1 MKIKVAKT
9 AGFCFGVSRA
19 VDIVEKL
26 IDSGKR
32 VCTLGAIIH
41 NPQKVEELSRK
52 GVRIV
57 NSPEE
62 VKQGETLVIRSHGV
76 EASVIDRIHALGLSI
91 SNATCPFV
99 LKIHK
104 IVLEHSQK
112 GKTILIAGDKNHP
125 EVQGI
130 IGHCFGTCYTF
141 MTEEE
146 LLDLLKSH
154 PELEKDTICVVVQTT
169 FHKSVWKNSLKI
181 LQKVCTNAK
190 IFDTICSA
198 TSDRQSEAEILASES
213 DLMLVIG
220 GRHSSNTNKLWQ
232 ICKEKCDASFLIES
246 ACELPFEAIASSHR
260 IGITAGASTPASIIK
275 EVLVTMT
282 DEIKNTQE
290 SEAEENFQELFEEST
305 KNYNTDGRVTGTVVS
320 VTPTEVYVDVGRKQT
335 GIVKLSELTSDPDA
349 KIEDLVKVG
358 DELNLIIMKTNDQE
372 GTIQLSKRLLDAQK
386 GWDEIVKA
394 EEEKTVVKGV
404 VTEIVKGGVIAV
416 TNGVKVFIP
425 ASLATATRGESLD
438 GLLKQEVSF
447 RIIETTRQR
456 KRAVGSIRSVLN
468 DERKQKAEAFWA
480 NAEVGKHY
488 TGVVKSLTTYGA
500 FVDIGG
506 IDGMVHISELSWNR
520 IKHPSEVVSVGDTIE
535 VYIKALDPEKG
546 KISLGYKKPED
557 NPWEILKN
565 QYPVGTV
572 CEVEV
577 VGLTPFGAFA
587 RIIPGIDGLIH
598 VSQISNERVEKPQDV
613 LAVGQKVTV
622 KITAIDFEAK
632 RISLSMK
639 ELLVPAA
646 AETAEEEA
654 AEAEE

>member
-1 MKIKVAKT
+1 MEIKVAKT

-19 VDIVEKL
+19 IDIVEKL
-26 IDSGKR
+26 VAEGKR

-41 NPQKVEELSRK
+41 NPQKVRELEEK

-57 NSPEE
+57 DSPDE
-62 VKQGETLVIRSHGV
+62 VKSGETLVIRSHGV
-76 EASVIDRIHALGLSI
+76 AASVTDRIKELGVSC
-91 SNATCPFV
+91 SDATCPFV
-99 LKIHK
+99 LKIHR
-104 IVLEHSQK
+104 IVAEHSK
-112 GKTILIAGDKNHP
+112 NGDTILIAGDKDHP

-130 IGHCFGTCYTF
+130 IGHCFSECHTF
-141 MTEEE
+141 MNCDE
-146 LLDLLKSH
+146 LDKLFEDVPNLRQK
-154 PELEKDTICVVVQTT
+154 PVCAVVQTT
-169 FHKSVWKNSLKI
+169 FDRTEWKKTLKK
-181 LQKVCTNAK
+181 LQKLYTNAK

-220 GRHSSNTNKLWQ
+220 GKHSSNTNKLYH
-232 ICKEKCDASFLIES
+232 ICKSKCDKTYLIES
-246 ACELPFEAIASSHR
+246 APELPMDALRTAGQ

-282 DEIKNTQE
+282 EEIKNTLE
-290 SEAEENFQELFEEST
+290 SEAEPNFEDLLEESF
-305 KNYNTDGRVTGTVVS
+305 KNYNTDGRVTGVV
-320 VTPTEVYVDVGRKQT
+320 VGITPTEVRVDVGRKQT
-335 GIVKLSELTSDPDA
+335 GIIPLSELSNDPTA
-349 KIEDLVKVG
+349 KAEDLVKVG

-372 GTIQLSKRLLDAQK
+372 GTILLSKRLLDAQK

-394 EEEKTVVKGV
+394 EEEKTVVTGV

-416 TNGVKVFIP
+416 SNGVKVFIP

-456 KRAVGSIRSVLN
+456 KRAVGSIRSVLS

-480 NAEVGKHY
+480 DAEVGKKY
-488 TGVVKSLTTYGA
+488 TGTVKSLTSYGA

-520 IKHPSEVVSVGDTIE
+520 IKHPSEVVNVGDTIE
-535 VYIKALDPEKG
+535 VYIKALDQEKG
-546 KISLGYKKPED
+546 KISLGYRKDED

-565 QYPVGTV
+565 QYPVGTE
-572 CEVEV
+572 CEVEI
-577 VGLTPFGAFA
+577 VGLTQFGAFA

-613 LAVGQKVTV
+613 LSVGQKVNV
-622 KITAIDFEAK
+622 KITAIDFDAK

-639 ELLVPAA
+639 ALLADEAPA
-646 AETAEEEA
+646 EEA
-654 AEAEE
+654 AETEEAAE